1 MSKCIS
7 PAQAGAKR
15 LPGPHTL
22 HFLDK
27 SRINQLLWHV
37 HVHVKTVVAVL
48 VCGILP
54 GVPFDCAGSLKTVVP
69 VLASWPRH
77 FTSEFFYKLAL
88 VTCPCPISMRRS
100 CGDPGGVLSTRSL
113 HALVQLLMKKS
124 CGDPGG
130 ILFCA
135 DPYAQVLW
143 RSRWNPLRGP
153 CVILHR
159 PVVPHKAVAEVI
171 GNL

>member
-77 FTSEFFYKLAL
+77 LPQNSFIKWLL
-88 VTCPCPISMRRS
+88 WHVH
-100 CGDPGGVLSTRSL
+100 VRSL
-113 HALVQLLMKKS
+113 WEDLVE
-124 CGDPGG
+124 
-130 ILFCA
+130 ILA
-135 DPYAQVLW
+135 G
-143 RSRWNPLRGP
+143 SSLRGP
-153 CVILHR
+153 CMLWCSSLWKSLVEIRVESSSVQILM
-159 PVVPHKAVAEVI
+159 PKSCEDPAEV
-171 GNL
+171 L